1 MEAQILMNRKGSNSV
16 QVRRY
21 NERVV
26 LEALQ
31 RLGTASKA
39 DLARSTQ
46 LTNQTVAGIVDA
58 LVDVGLVE
66 NRGRRTGQM
75 GQPSILYGA
84 ASDGAYS
91 IGIHIGRRALDA
103 VLVDFVGT
111 VLRSESSEYDYPEP
125 TGVARLAVSFVDTL
139 TASLPTAQRDRII
152 GVGVAIPYFL
162 GGWANELGFPPAV
175 AKSWQSLD
183 VREYLLSEIG
193 QPLRFEN
200 DASAAAAAELVYGR
214 GREYKNWIYLS
225 INTFIGGGL
234 IINGNLEVG
243 PHGNSAA
250 FAPHPVSVSRLA
262 SVPPPARPFEILLHR
277 ASIYV
282 LMNHLRTN
290 GIAINRANDLEAL
303 GEGAEP
309 FLTEWIEDA
318 ADALAQAIIGSI
330 AVIDVEA
337 IVIDAILPRSVLE
350 RTVASVQKSFAAFL
364 PAGLVEPEIIM
375 GTIGR
380 QAAAIGG
387 AILPLYA
394 MFAPDSGVLVK
405 STAQKKT
412 SPILS
417 AS

>member
-1 MEAQILMNRKGSNSV
+1 MNRKGSNSV

-31 RLGTASKA
+31 RLGAASKA

-46 LTNQTVAGIVDA
+46 LTPQAVADIVDA
-58 LVDVGLVE
+58 LADVGLVE
-66 NRGRRTGQM
+66 HRGRRTGQI
-75 GQPSILYGA
+75 GQPSVLYGPA
-84 ASDGAYS
+84 PDGAYS
-91 IGIHIGRRALDA
+91 IGLHIGRRALDA
-103 VLVDFVGT
+103 VLVDFAGV
-111 VLRSESSEYDYPEP
+111 VRRFESSEYDYPDP
-125 TGVARLAVSFVDTL
+125 NSVGRLAASYVDTL
-139 TASLPTAQRDRII
+139 TASLPPAQRERII

-162 GGWANELGFPPAV
+162 GGWANELEFPASV
-175 AKSWQSLD
+175 ARAWRSLD
-183 VREYLLSEIG
+183 LRKHLLAETG

-200 DASAAAAAELVYGR
+200 DASAAATAELVYGR

-234 IINGNLEVG
+234 IVNGNLEVG

-250 FAPHPVSVSRLA
+250 YGPYPVSASRLA

-277 ASIYV
+277 ASVYV

-337 IVIDAILPRSVLE
+337 IVIDAILPRALLE
-350 RTVASVQKSFAAFL
+350 RTVARVQKCFADLL
-364 PAGLVEPEIIM
+364 PDGLVEPEIVM

-394 MFAPDSGVLVK
+394 MFAPDSGMLVK
-405 STAQKKT
+405 SAAEKKT
-412 SPILS
+412 SLIFS
-417 AS
+417 VS

>member
-1 MEAQILMNRKGSNSV
+1 MNRKGSNSV

-46 LTNQTVAGIVDA
+46 LTPQAVAGIVDA
-58 LVDVGLVE
+58 LVEVGLVE
-66 NRGRRTGQM
+66 HRGRRTGQV
-75 GQPSILYGA
+75 GQPSVLYGPA
-84 ASDGAYS
+84 PDGAYS
-91 IGIHIGRRALDA
+91 IGLHIGRRALDA
-103 VLVDFVGT
+103 VLVDFAGAV
-111 VLRSESSEYDYPEP
+111 RSFESSEYDYPEP
-125 TGVARLAVSFVDTL
+125 RSVGRLAASYVETL
-139 TASLPTAQRDRII
+139 TASLPPARRDRVV
-152 GVGVAIPYFL
+152 GVGIAIPYFL
-162 GGWANELGFPPAV
+162 GGWANELGFPASV
-175 AKSWQSLD
+175 AKSWRSLD
-183 VREYLLSEIG
+183 LRKYLVSEIG

-214 GREYKNWIYLS
+214 GREHKNWIYLS

-234 IINGNLEVG
+234 IVNGNLEVG

-250 FAPHPVSVSRLA
+250 FAPHPVSASRLA
-262 SVPPPARPFEILLHR
+262 SVPPPTQPFEILLHR

-290 GIAINRANDLEAL
+290 GISINRANDLEAL

-337 IVIDAILPRSVLE
+337 IVIDAILPRSLLE
-350 RTVASVQKSFAAFL
+350 RTVASVQKRFAALL
-364 PAGLVEPEIIM
+364 PDGLVEPEIVM

-405 STAQKKT
+405 SAVEKKT
-412 SPILS
+412 SVILS

>member
-1 MEAQILMNRKGSNSV
+1 MTRKGSNSV

-46 LTNQTVAGIVDA
+46 LTAQAVADIVDSLA
-58 LVDVGLVE
+58 DAGLVE
-66 NRGRRTGQM
+66 HRGRRTGQI
-75 GQPSILYGA
+75 GQPSVLYGPA
-84 ASDGAYS
+84 PDGAYA
-91 IGIHIGRRALDA
+91 IGLHIGRRALDA
-103 VLVDFVGT
+103 VLVDFAGT
-111 VLRSESSEYDYPEP
+111 VRRFETSEYDYPDP
-125 TGVARLAVSFVDTL
+125 DSVGRIAASYVDAL
-139 TASLPTAQRDRII
+139 TATLPATQRERLI
-152 GVGVAIPYFL
+152 GIGVAIPYFL
-162 GGWANELGFPPAV
+162 GGWANELGFPRSV
-175 AKSWQSLD
+175 ASSWQSLD
-183 VREYLLSEIG
+183 LRKHFLSEIG

-200 DASAAAAAELVYGR
+200 DASAAATAELVYGR
-214 GREYKNWIYLS
+214 GRQYKNWIYVS

-234 IINGNLEVG
+234 VVNGNLEVG

-250 FAPHPVSVSRLA
+250 LAPHPVSASRLA
-262 SVPPPARPFEILLHR
+262 TVPAPTRPFEILLHR
-277 ASIYV
+277 ASVYV

-290 GIAINRANDLEAL
+290 GVAINRANDVEDL
-303 GEGAEP
+303 GERAEP
-309 FLTEWIEDA
+309 FLTEWIEDC
-318 ADALAQAIIGSI
+318 ADALAQTIIGSI

-337 IVIDAILPRSVLE
+337 IVIDAILPRALLE
-350 RTVASVQKSFAAFL
+350 RIVVSVKARFAELA
-364 PAGLVEPEIIM
+364 PDGLVQPEIVT

-405 STAQKKT
+405 SAAEKKT
-412 SPILS
+412 SMVFS
-417 AS
+417 G

>member
-1 MEAQILMNRKGSNSV
+1 LINRKGSNSV

-46 LTNQTVAGIVDA
+46 LTSQAVADIVDA
-58 LVDVGLVE
+58 LTDVGLVE
-66 NRGRRTGQM
+66 QRGRRTGQI
-75 GQPSILYGA
+75 GQPSVLYGPA
-84 ASDGAYS
+84 PDGAYS
-91 IGIHIGRRALDA
+91 IGLHIGRRALDA
-103 VLVDFVGT
+103 VLVDFAGAV
-111 VLRSESSEYDYPEP
+111 RRFESSEYDYPEP
-125 TGVARLAVSFVDTL
+125 DRVGRLAASYVDAL
-139 TASLPTAQRDRII
+139 TASLPPAHHERII

-162 GGWANELGFPPAV
+162 GRWANELGFPASV
-175 AKSWQSLD
+175 ARSWRSLD
-183 VREYLLSEIG
+183 LRKHLIAAIG

-214 GREYKNWIYLS
+214 GREYKNWIYIS

-250 FAPHPVSVSRLA
+250 FAPHPVSASRLA
-262 SVPPPARPFEILLHR
+262 TAPPPKPPFEILLHR
-277 ASIYV
+277 ASAYV
-282 LMNHLRTN
+282 LMNHLRMN
-290 GIAINRANDLEAL
+290 GISINRANDLEAL
-303 GEGAEP
+303 GEAAEP
-309 FLTEWIEDA
+309 FLTEWIDDA

-337 IVIDAILPRSVLE
+337 IIIDAILPRSLLK
-350 RTVASVQKSFAAFL
+350 RTVACVKKCFAQL
-364 PAGLVEPEIIM
+364 VPDGLVEPEILM

-394 MFAPDSGVLVK
+394 MFAPDSGMLVK
-405 STAQKKT
+405 SAAEKKT
-412 SPILS
+412 STIF

>member
-1 MEAQILMNRKGSNSV
+1 
-16 QVRRY
+16 
-21 NERVV
+21 
-26 LEALQ
+26 
-31 RLGTASKA
+31 
-39 DLARSTQ
+39 
-46 LTNQTVAGIVDA
+46 
-58 LVDVGLVE
+58 
-66 NRGRRTGQM
+66 
-75 GQPSILYGA
+75 
-84 ASDGAYS
+84 
-91 IGIHIGRRALDA
+91 
-103 VLVDFVGT
+103 
-111 VLRSESSEYDYPEP
+111 
-125 TGVARLAVSFVDTL
+125 
-139 TASLPTAQRDRII
+139 
-152 GVGVAIPYFL
+152 
-162 GGWANELGFPPAV
+162 LGFPASV
-175 AKSWQSLD
+175 AKSWRSLD
-183 VREYLLSEIG
+183 LRKYLVSEIG

-214 GREYKNWIYLS
+214 GREHKNWIYLS

-234 IINGNLEVG
+234 IVNGNLEVG

-250 FAPHPVSVSRLA
+250 FAPHPVSASRLA
-262 SVPPPARPFEILLHR
+262 SVPPPTQPFEILLHR

-290 GIAINRANDLEAL
+290 GISINRANDLEAL

-337 IVIDAILPRSVLE
+337 IVIDAILPRSLLE
-350 RTVASVQKSFAAFL
+350 RTVASVQKRFAALL
-364 PAGLVEPEIIM
+364 PDGLVEPEIVM

-405 STAQKKT
+405 SAVEKKT
-412 SPILS
+412 SVILS